1 MAIKITTDS
10 TCDLAPELLKQHDIS
25 VIPLGV
31 VMGGTYHQDG
41 IDISPAKIAQHVAN
55 GGDLPTTS
63 AVNLGGYYDVFNEYL
78 KQYDAVIHVN
88 IGAEF
93 SSCYQNA
100 CLAAMDLQNVYVA
113 DSRNLCVGHGMM
125 VLAAAEAAEAGKSPT
140 EILEIVKKKAPRVE
154 CSFVLNQLDYLA
166 KGGRCSS
173 VAALGANLLKLHPC
187 IEVIDGE
194 MAVVKKYRG
203 AMEKVIT
210 DYIRERVTNRDDID
224 RSRVYLVDA
233 AKPELVQTA
242 RRVLQESGGFDEIIE
257 SHAGCT
263 IFSHCGPD
271 TLGIIY
277 LRNQ

>member
-31 VMGGTYHQDG
+31 VMGGTYHRDG
-41 IDISPAKIAQHVAN
+41 IDITTDKIAEHVAN

-63 AVNLGGYYDVFNEYL
+63 AVNLGGYYDVFSEYL
-78 KQYDAVIHVN
+78 EQYDAVIHVN

-100 CLAAMDLQNVYVA
+100 CLAAMDLENVYVV
-113 DSRNLCVGHGMM
+113 DSHNLCVGHGMM
-125 VLAAAEAAEAGKSPT
+125 VLAAAEAAEAGKSPA
-140 EILEIVKKKAPRVE
+140 EILEIVEQNVPRVE
-154 CSFVLNQLDYLA
+154 CSFVLNQLDYLV
-166 KGGRCSS
+166 KGGRCSAA
-173 VAALGANLLKLHPC
+173 AALGANLLRLHPC
-187 IEVIDGE
+187 IEVEGGK
-194 MAVVKKYRG
+194 MSVVKKYRG
-203 AMEKVIT
+203 SMEKVIT
-210 DYIRERVTNRDDID
+210 DYIKERVTNRDDID
-224 RSRVYLVDA
+224 RSRVYLVDC

-242 RRVLQESGGFDEIIE
+242 RRVLQEYGGFDEIIE

-271 TLGIIY
+271 TLGIMY
-277 LRNQ
+277 LRK